1 MKTMIVIL
9 SAFVLLTQAAGA
21 DHPGRGPGREPGRG
35 PVNAWMMV
43 HREGPYSAA
52 WIAEAGLRLTEA
64 QADRIRTLEEK
75 WTRQIEPLQ
84 ARLVDTG
91 KELKVEWLKPE
102 PDRRRIE
109 ALQAEVSRLHES
121 MREKLAGRRAE
132 ALEVLTPAQRLRLE
146 EAEQRRDMR
155 HDRIRFRLN
164 RERR

>member
-9 SAFVLLTQAAGA
+9 SAFVLLTQAVGA
-21 DHPGRGPGREPGRG
+21 DHPGRWLGREPGRG
-35 PVNAWMMV
+35 PVNGWMMV

-75 WTRQIEPLQ
+75 WARQIEPLR

-109 ALQAEVSRLHES
+109 VLQAEVSRLHES

-132 ALEVLTPAQRLRLE
+132 ALEVLTPAQQARLE
-146 EAEQRRDMR
+146 EAEQRRDLH